1 MIPDINIQIDKLLC
15 LNNIRLKINNNF
27 TIILINRK
35 RRRRGTLL
43 KAAGGG
49 AALGLGAVMLHKAFK
64 KKN

>member
-1 MIPDINIQIDKLLC
+1 MPNPEKFDLNAGDFGSDVLIQPIEKQ
-15 LNNIRLKINNNF
+15 
-27 TIILINRK
+27 